1 MTPSEPVPP
10 SSAVEEVVHGIWVDV
25 LGRSE
30 VGVQDRFLDAG
41 GDSLLAM
48 RLLARV
54 AETLD
59 LEISIV
65 DFFDRPTVADQA
77 LLVEELLLA

>member
-1 MTPSEPVPP
+1 M
-10 SSAVEEVVHGIWVDV
+10 
-25 LGRSE
+25 
-30 VGVQDRFLDAG
+30 QDRFFDAG
-41 GDSLLAM
+41 GDSLQAM